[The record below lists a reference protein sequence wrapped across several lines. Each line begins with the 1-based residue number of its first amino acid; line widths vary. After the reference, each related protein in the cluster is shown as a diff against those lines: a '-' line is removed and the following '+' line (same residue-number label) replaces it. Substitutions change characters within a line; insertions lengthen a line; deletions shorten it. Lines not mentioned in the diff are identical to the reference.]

1 MTLANSVL
9 VSTIRPTSSSG
20 RVDGKKLGRVTLL
33 VVPRLPTSKSSILV
47 VDALAISVKAFM
59 VDSSA
64 ASSPDSVE
72 LESDGEVL
80 NPKIVGLGLAVVV
93 VVVIGAKVNRFGRK
107 TPANPVEIV
116 RPVVNCEV
124 SGNVTVFVV
133 CVGGAVVGANVK
145 KFGRNIP
152 ENPVD
157 MVLPVVMSVASL
169 PSVVVLVV
177 VKVVVVVVSVVVVVV
192 VEVVV
197 VGVVDV
203 VDILVVVDSRLIPK
217 LSSESVSDTKKFS
230 VVVSELSED
239 NPNSSSSVKELF

>member
-9 VSTIRPTSSSG
+9 VSTIRATSSSG
-20 RVDGKKLGRVTLL
+20 SVDGKKLGRVTLL
-33 VVPRLPTSKSSILV
+33 LVPRSPTSKSSILV
-47 VDALAISVKAFM
+47 VDALTISVKTFV
-59 VDSSA
+59 VDSPA
-64 ASSPDSVE
+64 ASGPDSVE

-80 NPKIVGLGLAVVV
+80 NPKIVGLGLAVVA
-93 VVVIGAKVNRFGRK
+93 VVIGANVNRFGRK

-133 CVGGAVVGANVK
+133 CLGGAVVGENVK

-177 VKVVVVVVSVVVVVV
+177 VRVVVVVVSVFVVVV
-192 VEVVV
+192 VEVL
-197 VGVVDV
+197 VGIVDV

-217 LSSESVSDTKKFS
+217 FSSKSVSDTKIFS

-239 NPNSSSSVKELF
+239 NPNSSPSVKELF

>member
-1 MTLANSVL
+1 MTLSNSVL

-47 VDALAISVKAFM
+47 VDALPISVKAFM

-80 NPKIVGLGLAVVV
+80 NPKIVGLGLAVV

-177 VKVVVVVVSVVVVVV
+177 VRVVVVVVSVVVVVV

-217 LSSESVSDTKKFS
+217 LSSESVSDTNKFL